1 MCGTLPLI
9 EGHKKEEKQLLLLF
23 FMRRYMGFPFHGN
36 ISVGEC
42 VVALKSLLPVFSKK
56 VTPLSV
62 LNSRPQH
69 IFRLASADYREYMRR
84 FLSHVFPFYLLKLF
98 VVRRSVLGEG
108 LL

>member
-1 MCGTLPLI
+1 
-9 EGHKKEEKQLLLLF
+9 
-23 FMRRYMGFPFHGN
+23 MRRYMGFPFHGK

-42 VVALKSLLPVFSKK
+42 VVTLKSLLPVFSKK

-69 IFRLASADYREYMRR
+69 IFRPASADYREYMRR

-98 VVRRSVLGEG
+98 VVRRAVWGEG

>member
-1 MCGTLPLI
+1 
-9 EGHKKEEKQLLLLF
+9 
-23 FMRRYMGFPFHGN
+23 MRRYIGFPFHGN

-69 IFRLASADYREYMRR
+69 IFRPASADYREYMRR

-98 VVRRSVLGEG
+98 VVRRAVWGEG